1 MMKTHA
7 GYVAIVG
14 KPNAGKSTLMN
25 AIVGAKLSITTPKPQ
40 TTRKRVVGIYTNKE
54 NQIVFTDTPGM
65 LEPRY
70 ELHKVMMDYVNQA
83 LEESDVVL
91 MIFDVREFSNGLK
104 LPKHFLQAIRNTDKP
119 VILALN
125 KIDLLKNVKEV
136 LPMIMH
142 FSEMGIF
149 REIVPISALKS
160 AETDGLVNV
169 LMKYLP
175 ENEFYFDEEFLST
188 LNERFFVSELI
199 REQVFTQLKDE
210 LPYSS
215 EVNIAEFKEREK
227 GKWFISAEI
236 IVERSSQKRIVIGE
250 KGARI
255 KEIGEKARREIEAHL
270 EMPVFLE
277 LFVKVRDKWR
287 NDKNMLR
294 NFGY

>member
-136 LPMIMH
+136 LPMILH

>member
-7 GYVAIVG
+7 AYVAIVG

-25 AIVGAKLSITTPKPQ
+25 AIVGAKLSITNPKPQ
-40 TTRKRVVGIYTNKE
+40 TTRKRVVGIYTNNE
-54 NQIVFTDTPGM
+54 NQIVFTDNPGM

-70 ELHKVMMDYVNQA
+70 ELHKVMMDYVNQS
-83 LEESDVVL
+83 LDESDIFL
-91 MIFDVREFSNGLK
+91 ILFDVTEFKKGFE
-104 LPKHFLQAIRNTDKP
+104 LPKQFMNAIKNTDKP
-119 VILALN
+119 LVLVLN

-136 LPMIMH
+136 LPMIKY

-149 REIVPISALKS
+149 REIVPVSALKS
-160 AETDGLVNV
+160 AETDGLINV
-169 LMKYLP
+169 LIKYLP

-199 REQVFTQLKDE
+199 REQVFSQLKEE

-236 IVERSSQKRIVIGE
+236 IVERSSQKRIVIGD
-250 KGARI
+250 KGSRI